1 MAHMAESCSLMELN
15 GLIQV
20 SLDTPL
26 LESDLKADGKVV
38 EKQGSTIMRGGTVQQ
53 CSSMVLNSL
62 IKVTRGPPLLKSV
75 AKADGK
81 IVQR

>member
-1 MAHMAESCSLMELN
+1 MELN

-26 LESDLKADGKVV
+26 LESDLEADGKVV
-38 EKQGSTIMRGGTVQQ
+38 EKQGSTRVRGETVQQ

-75 AKADGK
+75 AKADVK